1 MRAQRLDEQ
10 QLAEA
15 MKDGLKRW
23 LSDNEV
29 VRGIGRLVA
38 RVTSTGSLRFY
49 FRYCVEG
56 KQRYVPIGPYC
67 HQERDGF
74 FTLAQARA
82 RARELSAIHRDPAR
96 RDVRRTLGLDRP
108 RRPATASAANHANRK
123 DIAGEAVWLQCVSE
137 RERAAMRLA
146 KEIEAVVARIQEAI
160 KHYGLT
166 AQDLGLGKKGRP
178 GRKASP
184 LKGRKLAVKYADGRG
199 NEWSGVGR
207 RPKWFVDA
215 LKSGKAEADMRVK

>member
-1 MRAQRLDEQ
+1 
-10 QLAEA
+10 
-15 MKDGLKRW
+15 
-23 LSDNEV
+23 
-29 VRGIGRLVA
+29 
-38 RVTSTGSLRFY
+38 
-49 FRYCVEG
+49 
-56 KQRYVPIGPYC
+56 
-67 HQERDGF
+67 
-74 FTLAQARA
+74 
-82 RARELSAIHRDPAR
+82 
-96 RDVRRTLGLDRP
+96 
-108 RRPATASAANHANRK
+108 
-123 DIAGEAVWLQCVSE
+123 
-137 RERAAMRLA
+137 MRLA

-184 LKGRKLAVKYADGRG
+184 LKGRKLALKYADGRG